1 MEVVLDPMQ
10 ALSSKF
16 FTKVMEFFSDERDCA
31 GLIKPT
37 SSDSCLTEQ
46 LAFSSPST
54 FFRFFGLQLGKISI
68 NLV

>member
-1 MEVVLDPMQ
+1 
-10 ALSSKF
+10 
-16 FTKVMEFFSDERDCA
+16 MEFFSDERDSA